1 MWFAFFIFTGY
12 LKQVLWEEVIKKQK
26 KEKSSKDLLVNQGS
40 QDLQLLKEQV
50 QKRQQQRRLKSNDCF
65 YRMSH

>member
-1 MWFAFFIFTGY
+1 
-12 LKQVLWEEVIKKQK
+12 
-26 KEKSSKDLLVNQGS
+26 LVNQGS